1 MSLIASRPPGA
12 APAADLCSAD
22 LPPAIRKVNLT
33 AHETHNQPIHASLT
47 AMDLSR
53 IRMER
58 ERVQMEEARKRD
70 QQRMYQQA
78 QAAAMVQQQQQAAG
92 RGGMPPQMPM
102 NIQGVRDR
110 A

>member
-1 MSLIASRPPGA
+1 MA
-12 APAADLCSAD
+12 APDTVTEADSCPAD

-47 AMDLSR
+47 ALDLSR

-92 RGGMPPQMPM
+92 RGGMPLQMPM
-102 NIQGVRDR
+102 NMQGVRNR